1 MVVLDFVFSLQFVV
15 GVVIGWLV
23 VPHLI
28 NFGKKFLKK

>member
-1 MVVLDFVFSLQFVV
+1 MAVLDFVFSLQFVV

-28 NFGKKFLKK
+28 NFGKKFLNK

>member
-1 MVVLDFVFSLQFVV
+1 MAVLDFVFSLQFVV

-28 NFGKKFLKK
+28 NFGKKFLSK